1 MNGVQSVRGG
11 VMLTAFLPKGSA
23 LELVRLLHA
32 EKRIDSGNVASGR
45 GLGVAQSISYGDW
58 GEVDILS
65 LVVPHDRRHE
75 IFEYLHERANIE
87 RFGGGIL
94 MMAKVERATEYALP
108 EIQEE
113 S

>member
-1 MNGVQSVRGG
+1 MNGRQSYPGG
-11 VMLTAFLPKGSA
+11 VVLTAFLPKGTA
-23 LELVRLLHA
+23 LELVRLLHT
-32 EKRIDSGNVASGR
+32 EKRIDSANVASGR

-65 LVVPHDRRHE
+65 LVVPHERRDE
-75 IFEYLHERANIE
+75 IFEFVHEHANIE

-94 MMAKVERATEYALP
+94 MMAKLQRATEYLLP
-108 EIQEE
+108 EIEEE